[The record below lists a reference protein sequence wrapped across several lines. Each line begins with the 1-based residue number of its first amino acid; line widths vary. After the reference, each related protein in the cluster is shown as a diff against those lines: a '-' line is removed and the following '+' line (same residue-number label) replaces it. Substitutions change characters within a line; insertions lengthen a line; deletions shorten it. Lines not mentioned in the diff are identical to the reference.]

1 MADWPDL
8 AMLKQALGVDRDD
21 KDNLLQ
27 QALGAAIE
35 GVVTDC
41 GGSPVTVTWGSPP
54 DDEPIVELVDPSA
67 TDPIEVTVNSKLAQ
81 AALHRAV
88 TVYKGPDAPFGVAS
102 VFDSGGIY
110 VARYDP
116 IYMALLKGQRLRF
129 GIA

>member
-41 GGSPVTVTWGSPP
+41 GGAPVTVSWGSPP

-88 TVYKGPDAPFGVAS
+88 TVYKGPDAPFGVAGI
-102 VFDSGGIY
+102 FDSGGIY
-110 VARYDP
+110 VSRYDP
-116 IYMALLKGQRLRF
+116 IYQWLLKGNRQKF
-129 GIA
+129 SVS